1 MRESLGAITV
11 APPQQMDKD
20 GSEGEP
26 RMDYYPKMHL
36 DVYVER

>member
-1 MRESLGAITV
+1 MRESLDDITV

-26 RMDYYPKMHL
+26 RMDYYPKIRP
-36 DVYVER
+36 DV